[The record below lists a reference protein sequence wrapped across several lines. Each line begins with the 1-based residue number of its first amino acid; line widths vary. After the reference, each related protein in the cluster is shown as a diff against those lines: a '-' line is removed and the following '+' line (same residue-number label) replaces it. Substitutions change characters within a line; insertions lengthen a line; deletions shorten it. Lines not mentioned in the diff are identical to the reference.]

1 MLSIEAMNL
10 PPSSLSD
17 DELLDEVTRL
27 AGCERAATAQLVAHL
42 AELDARRLYLGAGY
56 SSLFMYCRG
65 VLRLS
70 EHGSYNRIEAARTAR
85 RFPLVLEMLSDGR
98 LNLATLRL
106 LAPHMAEEN
115 HGELLAAAS
124 GSSKREIEELIAQR
138 FPRAD
143 VATAIRKLP
152 IRHSAAV
159 ILGVPSGARALVNA
173 SAEGP
178 SELRGGSSGE
188 TPPLLAKSAV
198 ETAAPAAAAATQPAR
213 RSVVAPLSTDR
224 YQITFTASAD
234 TLARLGQAQ
243 DLLRHAVPSGD
254 AAEIIGRALT
264 VLVETLTSKKF
275 GASDRARSPRRA
287 VAGSRHIPA
296 AVKRAVWMRDDGRC
310 GFVGK
315 GGRRCDERGFLE
327 FHHVSP
333 YAAGGK
339 ATVDN
344 IELRCRPHNE
354 YEADLFYGPIRLAMS
369 QRNSAHSLESP
380 QRGG

>member
-1 MLSIEAMNL
+1 MISIEAMNR

-17 DELLDEVTRL
+17 DALLDEVTRL

-56 SSLFMYCRG
+56 SSLFMYCRR

-85 RFPLVLEMLSDGR
+85 RFPLVLEMLCDGR

-115 HGELLAAAS
+115 HGELLAEAS
-124 GSSKREIEELIAQR
+124 GLSKRETEELIAQR

-159 ILGVPSGARALVNA
+159 ILGVPSVAGALVNA
-173 SAEGP
+173 APERP
-178 SELRGGSSGE
+178 SELRGGRSGE
-188 TPPLLAKSAV
+188 TPPLLAIAAV
-198 ETAAPAAAAATQPAR
+198 GPSAPAAAAATQPAR
-213 RSVVAPLSTDR
+213 PAVVAPLSANR
-224 YQITFTASAD
+224 YQIKFTASAE
-234 TLARLGQAQ
+234 TLARLRQAQ

-254 AAEIIGRALT
+254 AAEIIGRALI
-264 VLVETLTSKKF
+264 VLVETLTSEKLA
-275 GASDRARSPRRA
+275 ASDRARSARGA

-296 AVKRAVWMRDDGRC
+296 AVKRAVWVRDDGRC

-315 GGRRCDERGFLE
+315 GGRRCAERGFLE

-344 IELRCRPHNE
+344 IELRCRPHNQ

-369 QRNSAHSLESP
+369 QRNSTHSVESRE
-380 QRGG
+380 RGC